1 MLHTNKTPSSDP
13 LQTFWPISANVLT
26 FLLDIICVDNVDIWA
41 GTDKKVLILDIAV
54 KKKKQVTF
62 SDLVIALTNRDSIS
76 KQKHQTGKVKTQH
89 NVPTSTL
96 VQVNNEIWVNS
107 FEKPELHFF
116 DVKNYSQ
123 LGSAPF
129 QSDSP
134 IFDLETVDNTVW
146 GGTLTGSI
154 LIFDGTVSGS
164 HCKFSSIFTFIFSA
178 CFLVKAIA
186 KRDTSRS

>member
-1 MLHTNKTPSSDP
+1 MWALPF
-13 LQTFWPISANVLT
+13 LIFIFLT
-26 FLLDIICVDNVDIWA
+26 FAPLADRQNRAWFWNSIRSWYSWHYLYWQCRYLGWNRQESVDSRHC
-41 GTDKKVLILDIAV
+41 G
-54 KKKKQVTF
+54 KKKKI
-62 SDLVIALTNRDSIS
+62 DLNFKFWYRFNRHS
-76 KQKHQTGKVKTQH
+76 KQKYQTGKVKTQH

-154 LIFDGTVSGS
+154 LIFDGTVSS
-164 HCKFSSIFTFIFSA
+164 FHCKFLSISTSPLF
-178 CFLVKAIA
+178 FLPIL
-186 KRDTSRS
+186 